1 MLPVSVIPFAVED
14 DIECGKVDRIL
25 HRRIAG
31 NGQQVCYSV
40 LTTSVYEEE
49 ELTWSR
55 VLRGSHVRIP
65 CFIYASAHNSPVG
78 IGAELAL
85 KFMEV
90 LQDSDSR
97 VDWEPTR
104 LIILVA
110 DRFTKAV
117 VAGRELRGVLVGF
130 AVETK

>member
-14 DIECGKVDRIL
+14 DEIRFGRVDRIL
-25 HRRIAG
+25 HRRIDS
-31 NGQQVCYSV
+31 NGQQVRYSV
-40 LTTSVYEEE
+40 LTTSVCEEK

-65 CFIYASAHNSPVG
+65 CFLYASAHNSPVG

-85 KFMEV
+85 KFMQA
-90 LQDSDSR
+90 LQDSQ

-104 LIILVA
+104 LIVLAA
-110 DRFTKAV
+110 DRFTTSV
-117 VAGRELRGVLVGF
+117 VAGRELRGALVGF